1 MTMKV
6 NQKSQ
11 KVRMVLPVL
20 LLTGTMLLSSCATR
34 QYSENIQLSD
44 QAETY
49 VPRTIHFYPNQGQD
63 PVTQDRDR
71 YECSIWAVEQSGF
84 DPSSTELAPH
94 QRVVVETRSSQG
106 QNTVL
111 GAATGAVLGAVV
123 SAPHHAAGAAAV
135 GAVFGAMVGA
145 ITDASINDQAD
156 ALQESYDQE
165 AERRAAVIQR
175 QADNY
180 NRALQACMEGRGYNG
195 L

>member
-1 MTMKV
+1 MKV
-6 NQKSQ
+6 TTKFQ
-11 KVRMVLPVL
+11 KVRIVLPAL
-20 LLTGTMLLSSCATR
+20 LMTGTIFLSSCATR
-34 QYSENIQLSD
+34 QYTENVQIPA
-44 QAETY
+44 QAESY
-49 VPRTIHFYPNQGQD
+49 VPRTIHFYANQGQD
-63 PVTQDRDR
+63 AVTQDRDR

-123 SAPHHAAGAAAV
+123 SGPRHAAGAVAV

-195 L
+195 M